1 MASKFYVKIPMPSYL
16 AKFVLAR
23 YGNNKAIDIENSNTI
38 STTIYSLLQKP
49 YIKTLESNKAKEIT
63 VINYTSYIQCV
74 APLSLIRDIG
84 FIITNDQVI
93 QFNRFVDDLFE
104 EYLYIFVQK
113 NTKQNQRYCGFKE
126 AIELF
131 AQIHNIEIDV
141 DITFDTLKKA
151 EYRHRKNIEKKL
163 VASLSPQIIKNQVI
177 QQTLFLV

>member
-1 MASKFYVKIPMPSYL
+1 MKKSSIEKNCKCCDKKISKVKKVILKKYNAQLYTGYNYSNE
-16 AKFVLAR
+16 FVR
-23 YGNNKAIDIENSNTI
+23 IKIVPT
-38 STTIYSLLQKP
+38 KP
-49 YIKTLESNKAKEIT
+49 IGKAKEIT